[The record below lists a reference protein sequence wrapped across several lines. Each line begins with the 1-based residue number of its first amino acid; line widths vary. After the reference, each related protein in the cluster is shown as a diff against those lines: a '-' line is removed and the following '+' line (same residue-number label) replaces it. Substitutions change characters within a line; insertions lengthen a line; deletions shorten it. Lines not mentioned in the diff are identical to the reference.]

1 MEVRNHRL
9 YREDGTAVEFVKSP
23 NTGGRLRPQYLVMHY
38 TAGRSARSS
47 ISWLTNR
54 RSRASAHLVI
64 ARDGAVTQLVPFNKV
79 AWHAGLSR
87 WEGLVGLNA
96 HSIGIELDNAG
107 PLVRQA
113 GIWRAWFGTEYPEA
127 EVVEAVH
134 KNESE
139 ARGWHAYREKQIA
152 SAVAVAQAIVGKYGL
167 KDVVGHDDIAPD
179 RMSDPGPAFPMQSF
193 RGAVM
198 GRAEEILLFETV
210 THLNI
215 RNGPG
220 TAFDK
225 LDASP
230 LPPATRLMLNRTEGD
245 WRNVD
250 VLDGGGASVL
260 SGWVHGAYIRVGAW
274 RLHSSRR
281 ADAKEG
287 RRASMLPGKR
297 AKGQP
302 GT

>member
-9 YREDGTAVEFVKSP
+9 YQEDGTAVEFVRSP
-23 NTGGRLRPQYLVMHY
+23 NIGGRMRPQYLVMHY

-47 ISWLTNR
+47 INWLTNR
-54 RSRASAHLVI
+54 QSKASAHLVI
-64 ARDGAVTQLVPFNKV
+64 GRDGTVTQLVPFNKV

-107 PLVRQA
+107 PLVQQA
-113 GIWRAWFGTEYPEA
+113 GAWRAWFGTEYPDA
-127 EVVEAVH
+127 DVIEAVH
-134 KNESE
+134 KNETE

-152 SAVAVAQAIVGKYGL
+152 SAVAAAQAIVGKYSL

-179 RMSDPGPAFPMQSF
+179 RRTDPGPAFPMHSF
-193 RGAVM
+193 RAAVM
-198 GRAEEILLFETV
+198 GRAGETLLFETV
-210 THLNI
+210 TQLNI

-220 TAFDK
+220 TVFEK

-230 LPPATRLMLNRTEGD
+230 LPRGTRLMLNRTEGD

-250 VLDGGGASVL
+250 VLDGDGASVL

-281 ADAKEG
+281 PEPEGLRLASGRPG
-287 RRASMLPGKR
+287 RRKSR
-297 AKGQP
+297 
-302 GT
+302 

>member
-1 MEVRNHRL
+1 MEIRNHRL
-9 YREDGTAVEFVKSP
+9 QGNDGKAVEFAASP
-23 NTGGRLRPQYLVMHY
+23 NTGGRLKPQYLVMHY

-47 ISWLTNR
+47 VGWLTDR

-64 ARDGAVTQLVPFNKV
+64 ARDGTVTQLVPFNKV

-107 PLVRQA
+107 PLALQA
-113 GIWRAWFGTEYPEA
+113 GIWRAWFGTEYPDA

-134 KNESE
+134 KNETE
-139 ARGWHAYREKQIA
+139 ARGWHAFREKQIA
-152 SAVAVAQAIVGKYGL
+152 AAVAAAQAIVGKYGL

-179 RMSDPGPAFPMQSF
+179 RKTDPGPAFPMQNF
-193 RGAVM
+193 RAAVM
-198 GRAEEILLFETV
+198 GRAEETLLFETV
-210 THLNI
+210 TRLNI
-215 RNGPG
+215 RSGPG
-220 TAFDK
+220 ATFEK

-230 LPPATRLMLNRTEGD
+230 LAPGTRLMLNRTEGD

-250 VLDGGGASVL
+250 VLDGDGTPVL

-274 RLHSSRR
+274 RLHSSRH
-281 ADAKEG
+281 ANPCE
-287 RRASMLPGKR
+287 PG
-297 AKGQP
+297 G
-302 GT
+302 